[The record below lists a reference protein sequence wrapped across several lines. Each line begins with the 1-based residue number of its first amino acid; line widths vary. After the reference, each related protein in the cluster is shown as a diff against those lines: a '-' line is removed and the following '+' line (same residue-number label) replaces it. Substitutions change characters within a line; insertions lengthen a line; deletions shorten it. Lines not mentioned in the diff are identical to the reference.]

1 MLPRERQQQILLWVE
16 EEGALR
22 VSEISKRLA
31 VSTATIYSDIKPL
44 VKQQLILKSL
54 NGIFYM
60 PKKTHA
66 SSYVCSYCNKQSN
79 TRLSVQ
85 LIKLNQR
92 IEHTCCAHCGLL
104 RYQQIKKEVSQII
117 CYDFLK
123 DTMIS
128 ARIATYVINS
138 DIHLNTCQPQVIIF
152 DSMKKAKQ
160 FQSGFGGSIHNF
172 EEAIQVMLEAKNGDR
187 CCQPQIKRREKNE
200 RYKYKEIKLL
210 RNC

>member
-1 MLPRERQQQILLWVE
+1 MLPRERQQQILIWME

-31 VSTATIYSDIKPL
+31 VSTATVYSDIKPL
-44 VKQQLILKSL
+44 IEQQMILKSL
-54 NGIFYM
+54 NGIYYL
-60 PKKTHA
+60 PKKTHV

-104 RYQQIKKEVSQII
+104 RYQQIEKEVSQII

-123 DTMIS
+123 DTMVS

-138 DIHLNTCQPQVIIF
+138 DIHLNSCQSQVIIF
-152 DSMKKAKQ
+152 DSIKKAKQ
-160 FQSGFGGSIHNF
+160 FQMGFGGSIHNF
-172 EEAIQVMLEAKNGDR
+172 EEAIQVMLEEKNGGR
-187 CCQPQIKRREKNE
+187 CCQPKIKEIEKNK
-200 RYKYKEIKLL
+200 RYLYG
-210 RNC
+210 

>member
-1 MLPRERQQQILLWVE
+1 MLRRERQQQILIWLE

-31 VSTATIYSDIKPL
+31 VSTVTAYSDIKPL
-44 VKQQLILKSL
+44 VEQQLILKSL

-60 PKKTHA
+60 PKKNHA
-66 SSYVCSYCNKQSN
+66 SSHVCSYCNKQSN

-104 RYQQIKKEVSQII
+104 RYHQIEKEVSQII

-128 ARIATYVINS
+128 AKIATFLIHS
-138 DIHLNTCQPQVIIF
+138 DLQINTCQPQVIIF

-172 EEAIQVMLEAKNGDR
+172 EEAIRVMIEDKNRDH
-187 CCQPQIKRREKNE
+187 CCQPN
-200 RYKYKEIKLL
+200 IKL
-210 RNC
+210 NFS

>member
-1 MLPRERQQQILLWVE
+1 MLPRERQQQILIWME

-22 VSEISKRLA
+22 VSEISKRLT
-31 VSTATIYSDIKPL
+31 VSTATVYSDIKPL
-44 VKQQLILKSL
+44 VEQQLILKSL
-54 NGIFYM
+54 NGIYYL
-60 PKKTHA
+60 PKKTHV

-104 RYQQIKKEVSQII
+104 RYQQIGKEVSQII

-128 ARIATYVINS
+128 AKIATYVINS
-138 DIHLNTCQPQVIIF
+138 DIHLNSCQPQVITF
-152 DSMKKAKQ
+152 ESVKKAKQ

-172 EEAIQVMLEAKNGDR
+172 EEAIQVMLEEKNGDR
-187 CCQPQIKRREKNE
+187 CCQPKRKRIEKNK
-200 RYKYKEIKLL
+200 RYLHG
-210 RNC
+210 